1 MEDLFQKKLLLI
13 TGKGGVGKS
22 TISALLAYK
31 ASELGK
37 KVLIVEAT
45 PSPTIPFLFDLKTEN
60 YHLTHQIKNIHP
72 GIDTLNMIFADVS
85 KDFFHHYFPKR
96 LVDKVFSY
104 DAITGFLSVLPGV
117 EETIFLGKL
126 VQLVSN
132 IEKKKSPYDIVIF
145 DSPSTGHA
153 VQLFETPKVLLSFI
167 KKGFIYERTKSILT
181 VIEDPDVTALNVVT
195 QAEEAIVKETKELFY
210 NLTKF
215 NRIPIYG
222 LFINCLETQAGL
234 AEKDSSQIKII
245 ESELAKKTVDID
257 NHILL
262 QKMIKGI
269 HFQQMILQ
277 RQRENL
283 TELETLTQ
291 IMFNIPHVVTV
302 GESLSRLKILSSF
315 C

>member
-22 TISALLAYK
+22 TISAVLAYK

-45 PSPTIPFLFDLKTEN
+45 PNPSIPFLFDFKAQN
-60 YHLTHQIKNIHP
+60 HHSVYQMKNIHT
-72 GIDTLNMIFADVS
+72 GIDTLNMNFADVS
-85 KDFFHHYFPKR
+85 KDLFHHYFPKR

-104 DAITGFLSVLPGV
+104 DAITGFFSVLPGV

-126 VQLVSN
+126 VQLVSD
-132 IEKKKSPYDIVIF
+132 IEQKKIPYDIVIF

-153 VQLFETPKVLLSFI
+153 IQLFETPKVLLSFI
-167 KKGFIYERTKSILT
+167 KKGFIYERTKSMLE
-181 VIEDPDVTALNVVT
+181 VIEDPNITALNIVT

-234 AEKDSSQIKII
+234 AQKNSSQIKII
-245 ESELAKKTVDID
+245 ESEIAKRKVDID
-257 NHILL
+257 NLVLL
-262 QKMIKGI
+262 QKMVKGI
-269 HFQQMILQ
+269 YFQQMILQ

-283 TELETLTQ
+283 DELGTLTQ
-291 IMFNIPHVVTV
+291 IMFNIPHVVSF